1 MNLLARWY
9 ELVGLFRIWRD
20 RLFGR
25 RAKTDPRS
33 KKDGKEGKK

>member
-25 RAKTDPRS
+25 RKIDPRS
-33 KKDGKEGKK
+33 NKDGKEGKK